1 VAARAERQPER
12 RPNWSAGRRSEAG
25 PDRDVLDV
33 AFVVPLDGPAGMFG
47 PSCEACGLLA
57 QEDINVGGGLLG
69 RQLRLRLVD
78 GGAPPDVVASEV
90 AGLVADG
97 AVHAVTGWHI
107 SAVRQRIAPLIA
119 GRVPYVYSPLYE
131 GGETTPG
138 VFLAGETPGRQ
149 VLPALRWMATELGVR
164 SWCIVGDDYV
174 WPRVSAA
181 AARRYAPSCGAVI
194 ADEVFVKLGTQ
205 DFSAVLRRVARS
217 EADGVLMFLVGSDA
231 VQFNRA
237 FAAAGL
243 DASCVR
249 FSPLMEEN
257 MLLATGAANAVGLYA
272 SAGYFESL
280 PTADSLDF
288 SRRYVDRF
296 GVHAPAL
303 NSLGESCYEGIM
315 LLARL
320 AERAGTL
327 APAPMIASAEALA
340 YSGPRGDVRMH
351 GNHLLQTIYLARA
364 DGLEFD
370 VLAELTSV

>member
-1 VAARAERQPER
+1 MTARTER
-12 RPNWSAGRRSEAG
+12 RPG
-25 PDRDVLDV
+25 PPGPGVLEV

-57 QEDINVGGGLLG
+57 KEEINAAGGLLG
-69 RQLRLRLVD
+69 RELRLRVVD
-78 GGAPPDVVASEV
+78 GGADPGAVAEEV
-90 AGLVADG
+90 AALVADG
-97 AVHAVTGWHI
+97 AVHAVAGWHI

-149 VLPALRWMATELGVR
+149 VLPALRWMAAELGVR
-164 SWCIVGDDYV
+164 RWCIVGDDYV

-181 AARRYAPSCGAVI
+181 VARRYAPRCGAVI
-194 ADEVFVKLGTQ
+194 ADEVFVELGTR
-205 DFSAVLRRVARS
+205 DFGAVLRRVARS
-217 EADGVLMFLVGSDA
+217 ESDGVLMFLVGSDA

-243 DASCVR
+243 DAACVR

-257 MLLATGAANAVGLYA
+257 MLLATGAANTAGLYA

-280 PTADSLDF
+280 PTADGLDF
-288 SRRYVDRF
+288 SRRYVNRF
-296 GVHAPAL
+296 GVDAPPL
-303 NSLGESCYEGIM
+303 NSLGESCYEGLM

-320 AERAGTL
+320 VERAGDL
-327 APAPMIASAEALA
+327 NPARMTASAETLA
-340 YSGPRGDVRMH
+340 YSGPRGDVRMR
-351 GNHLLQTIYLARA
+351 GNHLLQNVYLARA
-364 DGLEFD
+364 DGMEFD
-370 VLAELTSV
+370 VLAELTSGH